1 MSWRIQK
8 KVIYYG
14 PSVFLLSVGLGELSD
29 LAVRRMPRLWA
40 RLPRVLPVVVVLAA
54 LGLGLFAI
62 QFADNNRSGD
72 HRGDTMYQAFMAMEP
87 GSVFFS
93 GGWGPEHFIGL
104 EAMRHRDGLRVEYDD
119 PVNRAEQEAQN
130 LDTHVYFGYRLQVN
144 TGMIAGATPFPDAGL
159 ALAGTGSDFLLVHPP
174 LDERMA
180 SEAQAAQV
188 VDQAVVPGIRL
199 YSYRAALKDQG
210 IYLTLYW
217 SVDQPITATYRPFT
231 HLRQV
236 DAAGNV
242 VALLSQRDYPN
253 PVHNFYPTH
262 FWQPGEVVRDTYII
276 PWPDRSLPPAASLR
290 LSFGFT
296 DENGIRLGEVN
307 VPFADTRTESQ
318 QGK

>member
-1 MSWRIQK
+1 
-8 KVIYYG
+8 
-14 PSVFLLSVGLGELSD
+14 
-29 LAVRRMPRLWA
+29 
-40 RLPRVLPVVVVLAA
+40 
-54 LGLGLFAI
+54 LGLFVI
-62 QFADNNRSGD
+62 QFGDNNRSGD

-119 PVNRAEQEAQN
+119 PVNQAEQEAQN
-130 LDTHVYFGYRLQVN
+130 PDTHVYIGYRLQVN

-159 ALAGTGSDFLLVHPP
+159 ALAGTASDLLLVHPP
-174 LDERMA
+174 HDQRMT
-180 SEAQAAQV
+180 SEAHAARV

-199 YSYRAALKDQG
+199 YSYLAALKDEG

-217 SVDQPITATYRPFT
+217 LVDQPIPANYKPFT

-236 DAAGNV
+236 DADGNV

-262 FWQPGEVVRDTYII
+262 FWQPGQFVRDTYVI
-276 PWPDRSLPPAASLR
+276 PWPDRSLPPADSLR

-296 DENGIRLGEVN
+296 DEMGQRLGEVN
-307 VPFADTRTESQ
+307 VPFADTQTTPQE
-318 QGK
+318 GK